1 MKKKKQIVVFGLG
14 RFGAAVAHTLSEMG
28 HEVLAVDSH
37 MDAIN
42 EISPYVTHAVQLNA
56 TDEAAFE
63 SLDVG
68 SFDAAVVSIGENI
81 RDSVLISMLC
91 KEAGV
96 KLVISKAN
104 DELHAKVLKKVGVDR
119 VVFAERDMGV
129 RVAKSLIVPHLVD
142 LVNIGGDYALAQ
154 ITVPESWVDK
164 TLAQLDVRRRWGV
177 SIITVNRNG
186 QVNAA
191 LSADTRLLDGD
202 QLLIL
207 GLQKDVEK
215 VENLE

>member
-14 RFGAAVAHTLSEMG
+14 RFGAAVAYTLSEMG

-96 KLVISKAN
+96 KLVVSKAN

-129 RVAKSLIVPHLVD
+129 RVAKSLIMPHLVD

-191 LSADTRLLDGD
+191 LSADTRLLGGD

>member
-14 RFGAAVAHTLSEMG
+14 RFGAAVAYTLSEMG

-96 KLVISKAN
+96 KLVVSKAN

-191 LSADTRLLDGD
+191 LAADTRLLSGD

>member
-14 RFGAAVAHTLSEMG
+14 RFGAAVAYTLSELG

>member
-68 SFDAAVVSIGENI
+68 NFDAAVVSIGENI

-96 KLVISKAN
+96 KLVVSKAN

-191 LSADTRLLDGD
+191 LSADTRLLGGD

-207 GLQKDVEK
+207 GMQKDVEK

>member
-14 RFGAAVAHTLSEMG
+14 RFGAAVAYTLSEMG

-96 KLVISKAN
+96 KLVVSKAN

>member
-96 KLVISKAN
+96 KLVVSKAN

-191 LSADTRLLDGD
+191 LSADTRLLGGD

>member
-14 RFGAAVAHTLSEMG
+14 RFGTAVAYTLSEMG

-96 KLVISKAN
+96 KLVVSKAN

>member
-14 RFGAAVAHTLSEMG
+14 RFGAAVAYTLSEMG

-96 KLVISKAN
+96 KLVVSKAN

-191 LSADTRLLDGD
+191 LTADTRLLGGD

>member
-63 SLDVG
+63 SLDLG
-68 SFDAAVVSIGENI
+68 SFDAAVVYIGENI

-96 KLVISKAN
+96 KLVVSKAN

-129 RVAKSLIVPHLVD
+129 RIAKSLIVPHLVD

-191 LSADTRLLDGD
+191 LSADTRLLGGD

>member
-14 RFGAAVAHTLSEMG
+14 RFGAAVAYTLSEMG

-96 KLVISKAN
+96 KLVVSKAN

-191 LSADTRLLDGD
+191 LSADTRLLGGD

>member
-14 RFGAAVAHTLSEMG
+14 RFGAAVAYTLSEMG

-37 MDAIN
+37 MDVIN

-56 TDEAAFE
+56 TDEAAFG

-68 SFDAAVVSIGENI
+68 NFDAAVVSIGENI

-96 KLVISKAN
+96 GLVVSKAN

-129 RVAKSLIVPHLVD
+129 RVAKTLITPHLVD

-154 ITVPESWVDK
+154 ITVPENWTNK
-164 TLAQLDVRRRWGV
+164 TLAQLDVRRKWGV
-177 SIITVNRNG
+177 SIVTVNRG
-186 QVNAA
+186 GRVDAA
-191 LSADTRLLDGD
+191 LTADTRLMAGD

-207 GLQKDVEK
+207 GMHKDVEK

>member
-68 SFDAAVVSIGENI
+68 NFDAAVVSIGENI

-96 KLVISKAN
+96 KLVVSKAN

-191 LSADTRLLDGD
+191 LSADTRLLGGD

>member
-1 MKKKKQIVVFGLG
+1 MKKKQIVVFGLG
-14 RFGAAVAHTLSEMG
+14 RFGRAVALTLGEMG
-28 HEVLAVDSH
+28 HEVLAVDSR
-37 MDAIN
+37 MEAIE
-42 EISPYVTHAVQLNA
+42 EISPFVTHAMQLNA

-63 SLDVG
+63 TLDVG

-96 KLVISKAN
+96 KLVVSKAN

-119 VVFAERDMGV
+119 VIFAERDMGV

-142 LVNIGGDYALAQ
+142 LVNIGGDHALAQ
-154 ITVPESWVDK
+154 LAVPQSWVGK
-164 TLAQLDVRRRWGV
+164 TLAQLDVRRKWGV
-177 SIITVNRNG
+177 SIITINREG
-186 QVNAA
+186 KVNAA
-191 LSADTRLLDGD
+191 LTAETRLLAGD

-207 GLQKDVEK
+207 GLQKDVER

>member
-96 KLVISKAN
+96 KLVVSKAN

-129 RVAKSLIVPHLVD
+129 RIAKSLIVPHLVD

-191 LSADTRLLDGD
+191 LSADTRLLGGD

-207 GLQKDVEK
+207 GLQKDVDK

>member
-96 KLVISKAN
+96 KLVVSKAN

-129 RVAKSLIVPHLVD
+129 RIAKSLIVPHLVD

-191 LSADTRLLDGD
+191 LSADTRLLGGD

>member
-14 RFGAAVAHTLSEMG
+14 RFGAAVAMTLSEMG
-28 HEVLAVDSH
+28 HEVLAVDSR
-37 MDAIN
+37 MDMIN
-42 EISPYVTHAVQLNA
+42 DISHYVTQALQLDA
-56 TDEAAFE
+56 TDETAFA

-68 SFDAAVVSIGENI
+68 AFDAAVVSIGENI

-96 KLVISKAN
+96 KLVVSKAN
-104 DELHAKVLKKVGVDR
+104 DELHAKVLKKLGVDR

-142 LVNIGGDYALAQ
+142 LVNIGGDHALAQ
-154 ITVPESWVDK
+154 ITVPDMWAGK
-164 TLAQLDVRRRWGV
+164 TLADLDVRRKYGV
-177 SIITVNRNG
+177 SIITINRDDK
-186 QVNAA
+186 VNAA
-191 LSADTRLLDGD
+191 LTAETRLQAGD

-207 GLQKDVEK
+207 GLQEDVER
-215 VENLE
+215 VENL

>member
-1 MKKKKQIVVFGLG
+1 MKRKKQIVVFGLG
-14 RFGAAVAHTLSEMG
+14 RFGAAVAQTLSEMG
-28 HEVLAVDSH
+28 HEVLAVDSR
-37 MDAIN
+37 MVNIN
-42 EISPYVTHAVQLNA
+42 DVSRYVTHALQLDA

-68 SFDAAVVSIGENI
+68 AFDAAVVSIGENI

-96 KLVISKAN
+96 PLVISKAN

-154 ITVPESWVDK
+154 ITVPDDWADK
-164 TLAQLDVRRRWGV
+164 TLASLDVRRKYGV
-177 SIITVNRNG
+177 SIVTINHDG
-186 QVNAA
+186 KINAA
-191 LSADTRLLDGD
+191 LTAETRLYAGD

-207 GLQKDVEK
+207 GLQGDVER
-215 VENLE
+215 VENL

>member
-14 RFGAAVAHTLSEMG
+14 RFGAAVAYTLSEMG

-96 KLVISKAN
+96 KLVVSKAN

-177 SIITVNRNG
+177 SIITVNQNG

-191 LSADTRLLDGD
+191 LSADTRLLGGD

>member
-42 EISPYVTHAVQLNA
+42 EISPYVTHAMQLNA

-96 KLVISKAN
+96 KLVVSKAN

-191 LSADTRLLDGD
+191 LSADTRLLGGD

>member
-14 RFGAAVAHTLSEMG
+14 RFGAAVAYTLGEMG

-96 KLVISKAN
+96 KLVVSKAN

-191 LSADTRLLDGD
+191 LSADTRLLGGD

>member
-14 RFGAAVAHTLSEMG
+14 RFGAAVAYTLSEMG

-96 KLVISKAN
+96 KLVVSKAN

-129 RVAKSLIVPHLVD
+129 RIAKSLIVPHLVD

>member
-1 MKKKKQIVVFGLG
+1 MKKRKQIVVFGLG

-56 TDEAAFE
+56 TDETAFE

-68 SFDAAVVSIGENI
+68 HFDAAVVSIGENI

-96 KLVISKAN
+96 KLVVSKAN

-129 RVAKSLIVPHLVD
+129 RVAKSLIMPHLVD
-142 LVNIGGDYALAQ
+142 LVNIGGDHALAQ
-154 ITVPESWVDK
+154 ITVPASWADK
-164 TLAQLDVRRRWGV
+164 TLAQLDVRRKWGV
-177 SIITVNRNG
+177 SIITINRSG
-186 QVNAA
+186 VINAV
-191 LSADTRLLDGD
+191 LSADTRLQAGD

-207 GLQKDVEK
+207 GLQDDVEK